1 MRVLGIETST
11 HSGSVAIIDGDTIL
25 GEIFLSVGPSHSEK
39 LLPMVDWLLGAAG
52 MKRGDIEVIAV
63 SIGPG
68 SFTSLRV
75 GISTA
80 KGIAFSLGIPV
91 VGLSSL
97 EVLSRNLLHTP
108 YAICTVIDA
117 RRKQVYAAFFKCIGE
132 EPIRLKE
139 DCLISPFELIEM
151 ISEETIF
158 VGNGALLYRDLIE
171 KSRGDHAIFCTTS
184 FNFPKA
190 SHCAQAAINKMGSD
204 NKGEIYQFS
213 PQYLSKA
220 DAEIS
225 KER

>member
-25 GEIFLSVGPSHSEK
+25 GEIFLNVGPSLSEK
-39 LLPMVDWLLGAAG
+39 LLPMVDWLLREAG
-52 MKRGDIEVIAV
+52 MKRNDIEGIAV
-63 SIGPG
+63 SSGPG

-80 KGIAFSLGIPV
+80 KGMAFSLGIPI
-91 VGLSSL
+91 VGVSSL

-108 YAICTVIDA
+108 YTICTIIDA
-117 RRKQVYAAFFKCIGE
+117 RRKQVYAAFFKCIGD

-139 DCLISPFELIEM
+139 DCLINPVELIAM
-151 ISEETIF
+151 ISEGTIF
-158 VGNGALLYRDLIE
+158 VGNGAVLYRDLIE
-171 KSRGDHAIFCTTS
+171 KSLGNHAMFCTSS

-190 SHCAQAAINKMGSD
+190 SHCAQVAINKMSGD
-204 NKGEIYQFS
+204 NKGEISQFS

>member
-25 GEIFLSVGPSHSEK
+25 GEIFLNVGPSHSEK
-39 LLPMVDWLLGAAG
+39 LLPMVDWLLGSAG
-52 MKRGDIEVIAV
+52 MKRNDIEGIAV
-63 SIGPG
+63 SSGPG

-80 KGIAFSLGIPV
+80 RGMAFSLGIPI
-91 VGLSSL
+91 VGVSSL

-108 YAICTVIDA
+108 YVICTVIDA
-117 RRKQVYAAFFKCIGE
+117 RRKQVYAAFFRCTDDK
-132 EPIRLKE
+132 PVRLKE
-139 DCLISPFELIEM
+139 DCLINPNELVEM
-151 ISEETIF
+151 ISAETLF

-171 KSRGDHAIFCTTS
+171 KSLGDHAMFCSSS

-190 SHCAQAAINKMGSD
+190 SHCAQIAINKMRSD
-204 NKGEIYQFS
+204 NKMEISQIS

>member
-1 MRVLGIETST
+1 MIVLGIETST

-25 GEIFLSVGPSHSEK
+25 GEIFLNVGPSHSEK
-39 LLPMVDWLLGAAG
+39 LLPMVDWLLREAG
-52 MKRGDIEVIAV
+52 MKRNDIEGVAV
-63 SIGPG
+63 SSGPG

-80 KGIAFSLGIPV
+80 KGMAFSLGIPI
-91 VGLSSL
+91 VGVSSL

-108 YAICTVIDA
+108 YAICTTIDA
-117 RRKQVYAAFFKCIGE
+117 RRKQVYAAFFKCIGDE
-132 EPIRLKE
+132 TIRLKE
-139 DCLISPFELIEM
+139 DCLISPVELLEIINEG
-151 ISEETIF
+151 TIF
-158 VGNGALLYRDLIE
+158 VGNGAVLYRDLIE
-171 KSRGDHAIFCTTS
+171 KSLGDLAMFCTSS

-190 SHCAQAAINKMGSD
+190 SHCAQVAIKKMNSD
-204 NKGEIYQFS
+204 NKGEISQLS